1 MFVVVIEVVVS
12 PVSFVAAG
20 AAGAGAGAEAVLGA
34 AAAAAVGAIAEEA
47 GAEATAAGICCC
59 CAGGTAGGGTAGRVE
74 AVGIAVAVVADGRD
88 NAPSSS
94 DTTFPLCWNDMRMPL
109 AFCQTHCT
117 YLVGGLASKRGDK

>member
-1 MFVVVIEVVVS
+1 MS
-12 PVSFVAAG
+12 PVLFVAAG
-20 AAGAGAGAEAVLGA
+20 AAGAGAEAEAEAVLGA
-34 AAAAAVGAIAEEA
+34 AAAAAVGAIAEEP

-74 AVGIAVAVVADGRD
+74 AVGIAVAVGAVGAEGRD

-109 AFCQTHCT
+109 AFCQRTDCT
-117 YLVGGLASKRGDK
+117 YLSGGLAKQKGG